1 LEPDV
6 DTGAASSADEE
17 PAAGGHAD
25 RACTRRSGDPP
36 RIVAPV
42 GEPVTSGHAARA
54 WQFLRSTPCATL
66 LAVQL
71 LGVLLYPSLD
81 ESSGRSDAVGRTTL
95 GLFGI
100 AVLFLAVMAVRRTP
114 ALTWISGLLGIPLV
128 VLTVAE
134 GLVPGNPAI
143 SFWSALLHA
152 LFYFYTAYGLVRYMF
167 NDEHVTTDEL
177 FATGAAFTVL
187 AWGFAYLYS
196 VVQIV
201 WPMSFNA
208 YDDPEAAR
216 TWFELLFLSFTTLTS
231 TGLSDIAPVAAH
243 ARSVVM
249 IEQVMGLMYVA
260 FIVARLVGLQM
271 FALRRR

>member
-1 LEPDV
+1 MEG
-6 DTGAASSADEE
+6 TS
-17 PAAGGHAD
+17 
-25 RACTRRSGDPP
+25 R
-36 RIVAPV
+36 V
-42 GEPVTSGHAARA
+42 GRA
-54 WQFLRSTPCATL
+54 WRFLRATPCATL

-81 ESSGRSDAVGRTTL
+81 ESSGRSDAVGRTAL
-95 GLFGI
+95 GLFGV
-100 AVLFLAVMAVRRTP
+100 AVLFLAVLAVRRTP
-114 ALTWISGLLGIPLV
+114 ALTWISGLLGIPLL
-128 VLTVAE
+128 VLTVLE
-134 GLVPGNPAI
+134 GLQPGNPTVVL
-143 SFWSALLHA
+143 WSAVLHM
-152 LFYFYTAYGLVRYMF
+152 LFYLYTAYALVRYMF

-208 YDDPEAAR
+208 YANPDAPR

-231 TGLSDIAPVAAH
+231 TGLSDVTPVMAH
-243 ARSVVM
+243 ARSFVM
-249 IEQVMGLMYVA
+249 IEQVIGLMYVA

-271 FALRRR
+271 YSLRRRS